1 MNSNEEM
8 KTQEYKKKVWTKPV
22 VLALNIRKD
31 TFSGTEYGAELAG
44 KSTIPVK
51 S

>member
-1 MNSNEEM
+1 M
-8 KTQEYKKKVWTKPV
+8 KTQKNKKKVWTKPV
-22 VLALNIRKD
+22 VLALKIKND
-31 TFSGTEYGAELAG
+31 TFSGTEYGAEGAG

>member
-1 MNSNEEM
+1 M

-22 VLALNIRKD
+22 VTALNIRKD
-31 TFSGTEYGAELAG
+31 TFSGTEYGSEYGG
-44 KSTIPVK
+44 KGSIPVK